1 MTGHA
6 KMAEQL
12 IAILGGR
19 GMLGSDLARLCA
31 EHRLNF
37 RVFDLPEFDITNTE
51 HVRDVVG
58 RAEIIIN
65 CAAYT
70 DVDKA
75 QTETDLAYQV
85 NAAAVGRLGSLAR
98 DGGRWILHISTDF
111 VFDGRLKRAYVEA
124 DVPNPLNNYGKT
136 KLAGE
141 QLLADSG
148 SEYCII
154 RTEWTYGRAGDN
166 FISKLIAQARRGKAL
181 RVVDDQVGAPTATV
195 EIAKMIRKLLPKRPQ
210 GTFHFAASGFAS
222 RFEVA
227 KFVFEK
233 LGISADLSRCSSSDY
248 AAPAQRPLNSR
259 LDCSKIQAV
268 LGETIEHWQGPLGR
282 FLKSL

>member
-6 KMAEQL
+6 KMAEQM

-19 GMLGSDLARLCA
+19 GMLGSDLARACK
-31 EHRLNF
+31 ERRLNF

-51 HVRDVVG
+51 HVQDVID

-75 QTETDLAYQV
+75 QTEADLAYQV
-85 NAAAVGRLGSLAR
+85 NAAAVGRLGSLAK
-98 DGGRWILHISTDF
+98 DKGRWILHISTDF
-111 VFDGRLKRAYVEA
+111 VFDGSLERAYVET
-124 DVPNPLNNYGKT
+124 DVPNPINSYGQT

-141 QLLADSG
+141 RLLAESNPQH
-148 SEYCII
+148 CII
-154 RTEWTYGRAGDN
+154 RAEWTYGRAGNN
-166 FISKLIAQARRGKAL
+166 FITKLIAQAEQGKAL
-181 RVVDDQVGAPTATV
+181 RVVDDQIGAPTATTEV
-195 EIAKMIRKLLPKRPQ
+195 AKVICELLPKRPQ
-210 GTFHFAASGFAS
+210 GTFHFAASGCAS

-227 KFVFEK
+227 EFVFEK
-233 LGISADLSRCSSSDY
+233 LGISANLSSCRSSDY
-248 AAPAQRPLNSR
+248 SAPAQRPLNSR

-268 LGETIEHWQGPLGR
+268 LGMSIEHWQGPLGR
-282 FLKSL
+282 FLESL

>member
-1 MTGHA
+1 
-6 KMAEQL
+6 MAEQL

-19 GMLGSDLARLCA
+19 GMLGSDLALVCT

-37 RVFDLPEFDITNTE
+37 QVFDLPEFDITNAG
-51 HVRDVVG
+51 HVKDVIDQ
-58 RAEIIIN
+58 AEIIIN

-70 DVDKA
+70 NVDKA

-85 NAAAVGRLGSLAR
+85 NAEAVGRLGGLAR
-98 DGGRWILHISTDF
+98 DSGRWILHISTDF
-111 VFDGRLKRAYVEA
+111 VFDGRLDRAYVET

-141 QLLADSG
+141 QLLAESG
-148 SEYCII
+148 SKYCII

-166 FISKLIAQARRGKAL
+166 FITKLVAQAKRGKAL
-181 RVVDDQVGAPTATV
+181 RVVDDQIGAPTATT
-195 EIAKMIRKLLPKRPQ
+195 EIAKMICKLLPKRPQ
-210 GTFHFAASGFAS
+210 GTFHFAASGLAS

-227 KFVFEK
+227 QFVFEK
-233 LGISADLSRCSSSDY
+233 LGISAELSSCSSSDY
-248 AAPAQRPLNSR
+248 ASLAQRPLNSR
-259 LDCSKIQAV
+259 LDCSKIQAL
-268 LGETIEHWQGPLGR
+268 LGETIEHWQGPLDR